1 MLLTSTLRAALAGS
15 TLAVAALALPSPQE
29 KKAPPA
35 PQAQQLQALGGSA
48 PRMAA
53 TRLFFAP
60 QFELK
65 GMVCVQYGQP
75 AWKAEYD
82 AMIDKLKGKQLRLG
96 KDFWTTFNTSV
107 ALDVGGTQVPAGA
120 YYLGLKCGA
129 DGAFSL
135 ALLKAEAADKAGF
148 APFAADAWKIDFTAP
163 MKHATGD
170 KQVDA
175 MTMDL
180 NVDEKDPTLLTFVVS
195 WGKHTLSVPMKAKV
209 G

>member
-1 MLLTSTLRAALAGS
+1 MSFTSMLHVAIAGS
-15 TLAVAALALPSPQE
+15 ALAVAGLALPV
-29 KKAPPA
+29 PPA
-35 PQAQQLQALGGSA
+35 QQAQLQALGGTA

-60 QFELK
+60 QFQLK

-96 KDFWTTFNTSV
+96 KDFWTTLNTSV
-107 ALDVGGTQVPAGA
+107 ALDIGGTAVPAGA
-120 YYLGLKCGA
+120 YYLGLTCGA

-135 ALLKAEAADKAGF
+135 ALLHAEAADKAGY
-148 APFAADAWKIDFTAP
+148 APFLADAWKIDLTAP

-180 NVDEKDPTLLTFVVS
+180 NADDKEPTQLTFVVS
-195 WGKHTLSVPMKAKV
+195 WGKHTLSVPVKAKI

>member
-1 MLLTSTLRAALAGS
+1 MLLTSTLRAAFAMS
-15 TLAVAALALPSPQE
+15 ALAVAALALPSPQE
-29 KKAPPA
+29 KQAAPA
-35 PQAQQLQALGGSA
+35 PQAAQLQAFGGSA

-60 QFELK
+60 GFQLK

-82 AMIDKLKGKQLRLG
+82 AMVDKLKGKQLRLG
-96 KDFWTTFNTSV
+96 KDFWTTFNTTV
-107 ALDVGGTQVPAGA
+107 ALDVGGTAVPAGA
-120 YYLGLKCGA
+120 YYLGLTCGA

-135 ALLKAEAADKAGF
+135 ALLHAEAADKAGF
-148 APFAADAWKIDFTAP
+148 APFAADAWKIDLTAP

-195 WGKHTLSVPMKAKV
+195 WGKHTLSVPMKAKI
-209 G
+209 